1 MSVVDGRTPGNDIW
15 SHFADF
21 LSELIARHAEEL
33 DIDSWPDP
41 KKVIMFQDLQD
52 VYLRFIRLSLQ
63 ARKEAV
69 KTERIYGIVRI
80 YRYPALR
87 RKHHDHQRAHVS
99 DHGRTRSLSVQIV
112 KNDRDLY
119 QNDQRL
125 EEQEDQSRGR

>member
-1 MSVVDGRTPGNDIW
+1 VDILQTGGKNDSFDLQEVLFMSVVDGRTPGNDIW

-63 ARKEAV
+63 ARKEADA
-69 KTERIYGIVRI
+69 KLSLEN
-80 YRYPALR
+80 
-87 RKHHDHQRAHVS
+87 RADIWYS
-99 DHGRTRSLSVQIV
+99 PYIQISSF
-112 KNDRDLY
+112 
-119 QNDQRL
+119 
-125 EEQEDQSRGR
+125 EEKAS